1 MRLRDVRDWAAG
13 WQPPEMYAGVQCG
26 GAELAW
32 WHLSAER
39 EDTQQGG
46 DDIAAGAVDIYKF
59 FDQISPMLAQVLLRL
74 AGMPSAILR
83 AYSETMKDLQVVNVL
98 PQRAGIPYTRR
109 RSTPQGAHS
118 LRWWCHCS

>member
-98 PQRAGIPYTRR
+98 PQGAGIPYTQR

-118 LRWWCHCS
+118 L